1 MSMKML
7 DGAVSTIVDV
17 SSKGVLY
24 PWAEERLVN
33 NLPWQHQVKSV
44 QNVTFVKA
52 SQSLS

>member
-33 NLPWQHQVKSV
+33 NLPWQHQVKPV